1 MKLFYF
7 KYRLFKIMYIIL
19 PKVNLEPTDLK
30 LISVRPQKT
39 CAPSS
44 CAFPEPD
51 TSNLSI

>member
-1 MKLFYF
+1 
-7 KYRLFKIMYIIL
+7 MYIIL

-51 TSNLSI
+51 TSNLSIKQSSV